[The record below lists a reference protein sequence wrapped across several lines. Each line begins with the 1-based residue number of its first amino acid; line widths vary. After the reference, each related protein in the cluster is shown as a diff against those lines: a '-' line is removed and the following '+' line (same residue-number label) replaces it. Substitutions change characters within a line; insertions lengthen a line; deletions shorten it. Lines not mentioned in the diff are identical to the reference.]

1 MTAKTRSRQH
11 GFFDIDRLTGFPGAE
26 CGPVQAFTGNIS
38 RIPVLAPVDHGQ
50 ADAVGRNRIT
60 QLYIGH
66 VQISLDA
73 STYITASALQTFDFA
88 EAFDNTCKHFYFLF
102 NSFTRVPT
110 GY

>member
-11 GFFDIDRLTGFPGAE
+11 GFFNIDRLTGFPGAE
-26 CGPVQAFTGNIS
+26 RGPVQAFTGNIS

-50 ADAVGRNRIT
+50 ADPIGCDRIT
-60 QLYIGH
+60 QMYIGH
-66 VQISLDA
+66 VQISLDTQ
-73 STYITASALQTFDFA
+73 TYIPTNALQTFDFA

-102 NSFTRVPT
+102 NSFTRGPT

>member
-11 GFFDIDRLTGFPGAE
+11 GFYNIDRLTGIPGSE
-26 CGPVQAFTGNIS
+26 RGPVQAFTGNIS
-38 RIPVLAPVDHGQ
+38 RIPAPAPVDHGQ
-50 ADAVGRNRIT
+50 TDNNGRNRIT
-60 QLYIGH
+60 QMYIGH
-66 VQISLDA
+66 VQISLDTQ
-73 STYITASALQTFDFA
+73 TYITANALQTFDFA